1 MNLSFIVVWNT
12 GVSRGCV
19 KLVMSGSMCPLVWKW
34 MLCCAE
40 HNAKTKQSVMEL
52 VWRALLCQTGLIPMC
67 KIKSVGVFNA
77 QWDRY
82 QKPKE
87 LLGLWSIINC
97 MQHVLSMVTESN
109 HHFFTNHK
117 SSVGILLR
125 LLCLLSLCSMYALCW
140 YGSVQAFLSP
150 PWMPVREVVGPRFIR
165 PRL

>member
-109 HHFFTNHK
+109 HHFLTNHK
-117 SSVGILLR
+117 SSVGIIIIALLPT
-125 LLCLLSLCSMYALCW
+125 LLVLFTSPSFVSPFSLLYVCFML
-140 YGSVQAFLSP
+140 
-150 PWMPVREVVGPRFIR
+150 IR
-165 PRL
+165 